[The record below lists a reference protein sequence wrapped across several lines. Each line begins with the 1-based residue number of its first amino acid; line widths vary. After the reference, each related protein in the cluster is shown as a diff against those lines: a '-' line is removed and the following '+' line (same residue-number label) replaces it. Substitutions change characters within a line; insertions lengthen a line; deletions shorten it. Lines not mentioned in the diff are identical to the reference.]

1 MKKLLVFL
9 IIVGLIGGGA
19 YFGYT
24 RYLAKTPKSACRKL
38 AELCGQRGDD
48 GKHRQCEDAI
58 QRMEQVSG
66 KESVQKSV
74 SCILEADS
82 CAKGMGCMVG
92 LGVGALGEFLEGL
105 KRSVGGK

>member
-9 IIVGLIGGGA
+9 IVVGLIGGGV

-24 RYLAKTPKSACRKL
+24 RYFSRTPRSACRKL
-38 AELCGQRGDD
+38 AELCGQRAEDQH
-48 GKHRQCEDAI
+48 KRCEDAI

-74 SCILEADS
+74 TCILEADS

-92 LGVGALGEFLEGL
+92 MGVGALGEFLEGL